1 MQSKIAQFKG
11 LFGFGQKPAVEQP
24 TPASS
29 LTPPNL
35 ENTTPPI
42 AQSPELTTPQS
53 TVPSMVS
60 SATPPVAESNSAVAE
75 SAPNLIDAVLANL
88 GTKPSGENVPAN
100 NDQPLPEVT
109 APPQPEQTQP
119 EQTPAEKLKEQI
131 ADSIDA
137 FLEEVVK

>member
-1 MQSKIAQFKG
+1 MQSKIDQFKG
-11 LFGFGQKPAVEQP
+11 LFGFGAKPAVEQP

-29 LTPPNL
+29 LTPP
-35 ENTTPPI
+35 
-42 AQSPELTTPQS
+42 
-53 TVPSMVS
+53 
-60 SATPPVAESNSAVAE
+60 VAE

-109 APPQPEQTQP
+109 APPQPGQTQP
-119 EQTPAEKLKEQI
+119 EQTPAEKLKQQI

-137 FLEEVVK
+137 FLEEVAKEKTAP

>member
-1 MQSKIAQFKG
+1 MQSKIDQFKG
-11 LFGFGQKPAVEQP
+11 LFGFGAKPEVEQP

-42 AQSPELTTPQS
+42 AQSP
-53 TVPSMVS
+53 
-60 SATPPVAESNSAVAE
+60 
-75 SAPNLIDAVLANL
+75 NLIDAALANIEA
-88 GTKPSGENVPAN
+88 KPSGENVPAD

-119 EQTPAEKLKEQI
+119 EQTPAEKLKQQI